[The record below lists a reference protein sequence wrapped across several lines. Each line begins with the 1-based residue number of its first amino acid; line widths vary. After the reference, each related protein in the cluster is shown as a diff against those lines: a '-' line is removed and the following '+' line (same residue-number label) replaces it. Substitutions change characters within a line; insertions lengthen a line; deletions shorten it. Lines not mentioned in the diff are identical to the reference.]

1 MTKVIS
7 EELTGRMM
15 HHLSFLGENA
25 NHIQLFQYE
34 RGIAMKKHMLAVV
47 MMGILLALFVGCKDD
62 ETVGRGQLRMYLV
75 DSPASY
81 DSVVVV
87 VKEVSVHSESQGWI
101 VVNNT
106 TRTFDLLRLTN
117 GARAVLGEASLEAG
131 TYTQVRLLLDAGSY
145 VVVGGTRHPLTV
157 PSGLETGI
165 KLVHQFSIEA
175 NFLYELYLD
184 FDANRSIVLTG
195 NGTYQLK
202 PTIRVTAA
210 ATTGTISGVVLPA
223 THLAAITAMSA
234 TDTAGTFASALT
246 GTFKVMA
253 LPPGSYSVR
262 IQSTTST
269 QDTTLTGVSVTTGAD
284 TFIGTINW

>member
-1 MTKVIS
+1 MKTH
-7 EELTGRMM
+7 LLAMM
-15 HHLSFLGENA
+15 SLG
-25 NHIQLFQYE
+25 
-34 RGIAMKKHMLAVV
+34 V
-47 MMGILLALFVGCKDD
+47 LLALLAGCKDD

-75 DSPASY
+75 DAPASY

-87 VKEVSVHSESQGWI
+87 VKEVSVHSDAQGWI

-106 TRTFDLLRLTN
+106 TRAFDLLRLTN
-117 GARAVLGEASLEAG
+117 GARVVLGETSLDAG
-131 TYTQVRLLLDAGSY
+131 VYTQIRLLLDVGSY

-165 KLVHQFSIEA
+165 KLVHQFNIEA

-184 FDANRSIVLTG
+184 FDASRSIVLTG
-195 NGTYQLK
+195 SGDYQLK

-210 ATTGTISGVVLPA
+210 ATTGTISGVVLPI
-223 THLAAITAMSA
+223 THLAAITAMST

-246 GTFKVMA
+246 GAFKVMA

-269 QDTTLTGVSVTTGAD
+269 QDTTIAGVTVVAGAD
-284 TFIGTINW
+284 ASIGTINW